1 MKIGIL
7 TFHSAYNFGA
17 NLQIQS
23 TVEYLK
29 NNGHEPRVIN
39 WIAKDMEERYDRST
53 PPAQIEVHKHFLKN
67 HLPCTDLCRNEK
79 EVAEVID
86 REKLDGVIIGSDAVL
101 QHKTFLASLQISKK
115 GIKRQ
120 FTSSAFLYP
129 SPFWGNFIPL
139 LKKRIPVSVLS
150 ASSQNTQYHYIRG
163 RLKKKI
169 NNSLKQFELIT
180 VRDEWTKK
188 MIEYLTKRK
197 VTPSITPDPVFG
209 YNQNVKKQFT
219 KEQILEKFDLPE
231 KYFLITI
238 RTLNTI
244 PKEWLDSFQTLAQK
258 HNITCVALTM
268 PKGMKFEHNFPK
280 AITTPLCPKEWYSL
294 IKYSSGYI
302 GENMHPIVIAL
313 HNAVPFFAFDSYGI
327 VRFRRFANEKSS
339 KTYDIL
345 SRAGFLE
352 NYRSI
357 LGKRHIIPSP
367 EHVINKIF
375 SFDSEK
381 CKQFSQTQLG
391 SYNAMMQK
399 ILSFQNHE

>member
-23 TVEYLK
+23 TVEYLR
-29 NNGHEPRVIN
+29 NNGYEPRVIN

-53 PPAQIEVHKHFLKN
+53 PPAQIEVHKHFVQQ
-67 HLPCTDLCRNEK
+67 HLPCTSLCRNEK

-86 REKLDGVIIGSDAVL
+86 REKLDGILIGSDAVL
-101 QHKTFLASLQISKK
+101 QHKTFLASLYISKK

-120 FTSSAFLYP
+120 FTTSAFLYP
-129 SPFWGNFIPL
+129 NPFWGNFIPL
-139 LKKRIPVSVLS
+139 LKKKIPVSVMS
-150 ASSQNTQYHYIRG
+150 ASSQNTKYHYIKG
-163 RLKKKI
+163 RLKKKVH
-169 NNSLKQFELIT
+169 NSLKQYQQIT

-188 MIEYLTKRK
+188 MIEYLTNGK

-209 YNQNVKKQFT
+209 YNQNVAEQYT
-219 KEQILEKFDLPE
+219 KEQILQKFNLPE

-238 RTLNTI
+238 RTRNTI
-244 PKEWLDSFQTLAQK
+244 PIEWLESFQNLAQK
-258 HNITCVALTM
+258 HDISCVALTM
-268 PKGMKFEHNFPK
+268 PKGMKFVHPFSK
-280 AITTPLCPKEWYSL
+280 SISIPLCPKEWYAL
-294 IKYSSGYI
+294 IKYSAGYI

-313 HNAVPFFAFDSYGI
+313 HNAVPFFSFDSYGI
-327 VRFRRFANEKSS
+327 VKLRHFANEKSS

-357 LGKRHIIPSP
+357 LGKRYKLPNP
-367 EHVINKIF
+367 EYVIDRLF
-375 SFDSEK
+375 SFDDEK
-381 CKQFSQTQLG
+381 CRKFSQTQLEN
-391 SYNAMMQK
+391 YNTMMQQ
-399 ILSFQNHE
+399 ILSF